1 MSPDPAA
8 GEAVRSTATSLLVLS
23 LIGVVIVVTLVLV
36 VVLRRGRRLR
46 DEARRRE
53 PSGTGPDAWAE
64 SGRRAATPGED
75 EL

>member
-1 MSPDPAA
+1 MTPDPAA
-8 GEAVRSTATSLLVLS
+8 GEAVHSTATSLLVLS
-23 LIGVVIVVTLVLV
+23 LIGVVVIVSLVLV

-46 DEARRRE
+46 EQSRGAA
-53 PSGTGPDAWAE
+53 PSGIGPDAWAE